1 MREVKKHMLVREHQL
16 TLASTYIVE
25 QLNRMLDVH
34 DGFDGSAIALPEK
47 PRQSLK
53 PARTSGLHEDQR
65 LFIGTHG
72 TGHDLLSLS
81 TRASRRQG
89 GELVLDTACSR
100 SVTLGFDGHLLSSG

>member
-53 PARTSGLHEDQR
+53 PARISGLHEDLR
-65 LFIGTHG
+65 LLIDTHE
-72 TGHDLLSLS
+72 
-81 TRASRRQG
+81 Q
-89 GELVLDTACSR
+89 DTTSPA
-100 SVTLGFDGHLLSSG
+100 